1 MLMVFYIFIILQ
13 HYKDFKEIMQQ
24 QIKIKDKIK
33 DIKNNKIIKKEDNY
47 IYKDKII

>member
-1 MLMVFYIFIILQ
+1 MLMVFIFMILQ

>member
-1 MLMVFYIFIILQ
+1 MLMVFIFMILQ

-33 DIKNNKIIKKEDNY
+33 DIKNKKIIKKEDKY